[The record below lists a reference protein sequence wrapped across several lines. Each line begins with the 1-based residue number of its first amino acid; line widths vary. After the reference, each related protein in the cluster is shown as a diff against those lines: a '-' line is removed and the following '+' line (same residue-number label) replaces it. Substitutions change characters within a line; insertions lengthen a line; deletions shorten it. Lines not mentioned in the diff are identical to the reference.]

1 MKKFFSTLFVASV
14 VVVCATLFFT
24 QTASGR
30 KSQFVIGG
38 ALVNAGYRMQDHL
51 LAYDFIEAHEHD
63 ITPQQI
69 WEEVQRQND
78 LAAGVREMF
87 PRTTYHPLVAIVACM
102 DARIDTSE
110 LLGDTRRYYYILRTA
125 GSVLDAKEAEM
136 LELAVENGVKLVV
149 LATHTDC
156 AAEACAADPEL
167 RDRFP
172 ALAQAVDTRD
182 VQYQSLAAR
191 PAFAERIA
199 KGELLVKQVRIDT
212 ETDDL
217 EEE

>member
-1 MKKFFSTLFVASV
+1 MKKFTRALLVLVMIVVCGTLF
-14 VVVCATLFFT
+14 LT
-24 QTASGR
+24 QTAAGR
-30 KSQFVIGG
+30 KSQFLIGG

-51 LAYDFIEAHEHD
+51 IAYDFVEAHEHD

-69 WEEVQRQND
+69 WDEIQLQND

-87 PRTTYHPLVAIVACM
+87 PRTTHHPLVAIVACM

-125 GSVLDAKEAEM
+125 GSVLDTKEAEM

-167 RDRFP
+167 RERFP
-172 ALAQAVDTRD
+172 ALAQAVDSRN

-191 PAFAERIA
+191 PVFAKRVA
-199 KGELLVKQVRIDT
+199 AGELLIKQVRINT